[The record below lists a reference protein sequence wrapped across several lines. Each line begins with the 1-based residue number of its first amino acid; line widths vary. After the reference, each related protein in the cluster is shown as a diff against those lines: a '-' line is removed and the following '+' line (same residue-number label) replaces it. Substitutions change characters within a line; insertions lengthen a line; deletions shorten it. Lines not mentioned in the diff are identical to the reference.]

1 MINLYVLSDMYN
13 QEFKNTELDFK
24 QWVFPGGEV
33 GVKLSEETCAVIQE
47 DKPQYFLITQ
57 TGKPTSQ
64 ELFTLLHLLDA
75 ISRCSPQTICVDLS
89 IPYLP
94 YARQDRVC
102 HTGESFGLEVFLKM
116 LKTSTPSNI
125 DLLLY
130 CEDAHSDV
138 ARKISNEIGLDFSSL
153 HQSLPL
159 RSSPVLREYGWL
171 IFPDDGA
178 ASKVVDEYNLPFS
191 TMQKT
196 RTSEGV
202 KHEKLQTVP
211 KGRILVI
218 DDICD
223 GGRTFISLLDC
234 IDRSESPA
242 IDLYVTH
249 GIFSNQAVD
258 RLIEAGYSRILCCN
272 DMRSAEEKAQSKHDV
287 TIVENRYRNKLFGF

>member
-1 MINLYVLSDMYN
+1 LINLYVLSDPYGLN
-13 QEFKNTELDFK
+13 VKNIALDFK

-33 GVKLSEETCAVIQE
+33 GVKLSDETRAVVREEQHF
-47 DKPQYFLITQ
+47 FLIAQ

-64 ELFTLLHLLDA
+64 DIFILLHLLDA
-75 ISRCSPQTICVDLS
+75 ISRCTPLSIQVDLS
-89 IPYLP
+89 LPYLP

-116 LKTSTPSNI
+116 LKAGIPSNI
-125 DLLLY
+125 DLHLY
-130 CEDAHSDV
+130 CDDAHSDV
-138 ARKISNEIGLDFSSL
+138 AREISNEINLDFSSL

-159 RSSPVLREYGWL
+159 RSSSILQEYGWL
-171 IFPDDGA
+171 IFPDAGA
-178 ASKVVDEYNLPFS
+178 ATKVVHEYNLPFS
-191 TMQKT
+191 VMQKT
-196 RTSEGV
+196 RTFEGV

-272 DMRSAEEKAQSKHDV
+272 DMRSAEEKDQSKHDV
-287 TIVENRYRNKLFGF
+287 TVVKNQYRDKLFGF